1 MKNLQS
7 ITILCLIFGFI
18 VSTVYSQ
25 PLGSSDSNPDT
36 QDTKEASTS
45 VNDKSSDQEGSSE
58 SDEDAPTPVAG
69 PHRPPTIN
77 WGKCPQLEPK
87 EAEKK
92 QKADIIRT
100 CLKSITLPENITQES
115 VEKHRTEVAKCALNA
130 ENWFAEDGSLTFE
143 SCSLMCTSSL
153 KLWSLT
159 SIARTVSSRPI
170 VIISPVHMLIYFLFS
185 LSYYLQPQIVNQHSE
200 CRKEAEEQFPSGIAQ
215 IQLYQACMDYHI
227 SMICGIQIVGTGY
240 SQ

>member
-130 ENWFAEDGSLTFE
+130 ENWFAEDGSYRYDKAE
-143 SCSLMCTSSL
+143 SEIKNK
-153 KLWSLT
+153 KLQPE
-159 SIARTVSSRPI
+159 IE
-170 VIISPVHMLIYFLFS
+170 
-185 LSYYLQPQIVNQHSE
+185 PQIVNQHSE